1 MYDQGICLILCGGGQ
16 LTQGV
21 PVHGRFL
28 CRQQSDNKYG
38 GQKYRSQIKQV
49 SGGRRQ
55 KDRNTFPQGGRL
67 IFHPL
72 VLKAGGGFR
81 KKK

>member
-21 PVHGRFL
+21 PVHGHFL

-49 SGGRRQ
+49 LGGRCQ
-55 KDRNTFPQGGRL
+55 KDRKTFPQGGETDFPSPGSESRRQ
-67 IFHPL
+67 FP
-72 VLKAGGGFR
+72 KE
-81 KKK
+81 K